1 MSYIED
7 CVAGF
12 HEQCMKLQEE
22 LANERTK
29 SALLKDRLYRVQR
42 LIDREEAE
50 EAKADGKKAYI
61 KGTLDVAIS
70 SAELREAIGY
80 PDNIGEII

>member
-1 MSYIED
+1 MSYVED
-7 CVAGF
+7 CVLAF
-12 HEQCMKLQEE
+12 HEECVKLQEE
-22 LANERTK
+22 LVHEKLK

-42 LIDREEAE
+42 LINREEAE

>member
-7 CVAGF
+7 CVLGF
-12 HEQCMKLQEE
+12 HEECMKLQEQ
-22 LANERTK
+22 LAHEKEK
-29 SALLKDRLYRVQR
+29 SALLMDRLYRVQR
-42 LIDREEAE
+42 IIDREEIE
-50 EAKADGKKAYI
+50 EAKADGNKAYI

-80 PDNIGEII
+80 PDNIGEIK